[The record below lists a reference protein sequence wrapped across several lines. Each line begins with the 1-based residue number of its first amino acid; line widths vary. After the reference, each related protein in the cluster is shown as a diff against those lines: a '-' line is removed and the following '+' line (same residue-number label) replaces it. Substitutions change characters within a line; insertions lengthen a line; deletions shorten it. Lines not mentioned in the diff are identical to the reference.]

1 MVNKI
6 KHQIRVICYQRQIQF

>member
-6 KHQIRVICYQRQIQF
+6 KHQIRVTCYQRQIQF